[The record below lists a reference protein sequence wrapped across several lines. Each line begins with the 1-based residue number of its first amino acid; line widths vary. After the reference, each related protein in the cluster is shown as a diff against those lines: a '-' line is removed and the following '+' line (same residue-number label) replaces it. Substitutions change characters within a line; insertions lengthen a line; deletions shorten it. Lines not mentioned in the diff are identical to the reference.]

1 MTTEGKPA
9 ISKVYDALWVK
20 SLDPEIRW
28 LYIAREIFLSDQA
41 TRICEAKEE
50 GRKEGR
56 LEARN
61 RGKAE
66 GIEKVAKNLLSL
78 GMEDD
83 LIMKATGLDEYM
95 IEKLKQSLLPTQ

>member
-41 TRICEAKEE
+41 TRICEAKE
-50 GRKEGR
+50 
-56 LEARN
+56 
-61 RGKAE
+61 
-66 GIEKVAKNLLSL
+66 
-78 GMEDD
+78 
-83 LIMKATGLDEYM
+83 
-95 IEKLKQSLLPTQ
+95 